1 MFRPVDLQVLIARTL
16 EVQKQQGVMTKM
28 AEGEGEEFR
37 RRLQIQVEE
46 EQRQVQRKKGDISLK
61 IGKRPE
67 HRESNGEYNQR
78 AKKAKKEQDKDAL
91 GQNIDLEI

>member
-28 AEGEGEEFR
+28 AEGEGENFR
-37 RRLQIQVEE
+37 RRLQTQVEE

-67 HRESNGEYNQR
+67 HRAPNPEYDQR
-78 AKKAKKEQDKDAL
+78 AKKTNKEQSDDTL